1 MARPIGI
8 SLIRRLAKELNT
20 PLRDPGPLVVGG
32 ARELAAVL
40 RRELARGAKPGAVR
54 HDDSPEGAALLVY
67 VLGGEP
73 TDEDEKALRRARKAR
88 APIVAVV
95 AGQAPDDLSLPF
107 VLATDIIRV
116 SAGEGFPIDEIAR
129 TAARLLGNEAA
140 PLASRL
146 PVLRGPVSEQIVRS
160 FSRKNAVIAAVVF
173 VPGADLPALSVN
185 QIRMLTRLGKVHGR
199 DGGNELLREA
209 AVTVGAGLG
218 FRALARSLLDFVPV
232 AGWAVKSAVA
242 YTGTRALGEA
252 AVWRLADDVEVEG
265 TPGGDDGA
273 PGPTPPPAGASPG
286 GP

>member
-8 SLIRRLAKELNT
+8 SLLRKLVRELNA
-20 PLRDPGPLVVGG
+20 PLHDPGPLVVGG

-40 RRELARGAKPGAVR
+40 RRQLARDARPGAVR
-54 HDDSPEGAALLVY
+54 QDDAPEGAALLVY

-73 TDEDEKALRRARKAR
+73 TEEDEKAIRRARKSR
-88 APIVAVV
+88 VPIVAVV
-95 AGQAPDDLSLPF
+95 AGPAPDDLSIPF
-107 VLATDIIRV
+107 VLATDIVRV
-116 SAGEGFPIDEIAR
+116 GAGEGFPIDAIAR
-129 TAARLLGNEAA
+129 TAARLLGDEAA

-199 DGGNELLREA
+199 EGGNELIREA

-232 AGWAVKSAVA
+232 GGWAVKSAVA
-242 YTGTRALGEA
+242 YSGTRALGEA
-252 AVWRLADDVEVEG
+252 AVWRLADDVELER
-265 TPGGDDGA
+265 TPGGDVDG
-273 PGPTPPPAGASPG
+273 P
-286 GP
+286 